1 MSLTISNV
9 LKLGRFNECE
19 VVAGHQG
26 VGRIVENVTVMEVPE
41 IVPWLKG
48 KELLLTTLYVIKD
61 DLDAQNVLVQKLHNA
76 GVSGLAIKPS
86 HFIGEIPEG
95 IINSGNKLGFPII
108 KIPYD
113 IRYLDILSPVMHHI
127 FNQKIVLEEDLEQA
141 TNILQEISLDGQGVD
156 VFLQNVSKLT
166 QNLVTI
172 ESELSYIQVP
182 NLSKNISPLTEEQI
196 SELSI
201 IKRSIKFKRKMNN
214 DLVPCIVSPIMME
227 GKYYGNLTCWEVNSD
242 HLSTD
247 IVIIE
252 KASTLLSLEFLR
264 QKVKY
269 DVEQQ
274 YKNDFIRELLFS
286 DNMKEK
292 NMIEWGRKYQI
303 TKEKQYFCMLLKI
316 KDKECETNEQQKW
329 KDPKIMMTITSLL
342 SNMLAGYVNNGIC
355 MIVPITADSEDIN
368 EKIYREVNKYI
379 GTGLEVI
386 LGIGRVGKGPR
397 GIQQS
402 YRQAEQA
409 LYLYENTRL
418 NKGMIHY
425 NDLGAYRLINQI
437 KDSQELYEFYHET
450 VGKLIEYDSKS
461 ELLTTLQCYF
471 DNNEKPKVVADSLFI
486 HVNTL
491 KYRIKKI
498 EEITGCD
505 LRKSDGKLNLF
516 MGLKIHNLRY
526 LGK

>member
-292 NMIEWGRKYQI
+292 I
-303 TKEKQYFCMLLKI
+303 
-316 KDKECETNEQQKW
+316 
-329 KDPKIMMTITSLL
+329 
-342 SNMLAGYVNNGIC
+342 
-355 MIVPITADSEDIN
+355 
-368 EKIYREVNKYI
+368 
-379 GTGLEVI
+379 
-386 LGIGRVGKGPR
+386 
-397 GIQQS
+397 
-402 YRQAEQA
+402 
-409 LYLYENTRL
+409 
-418 NKGMIHY
+418 
-425 NDLGAYRLINQI
+425 
-437 KDSQELYEFYHET
+437 
-450 VGKLIEYDSKS
+450 
-461 ELLTTLQCYF
+461 
-471 DNNEKPKVVADSLFI
+471 
-486 HVNTL
+486 
-491 KYRIKKI
+491 
-498 EEITGCD
+498 
-505 LRKSDGKLNLF
+505 
-516 MGLKIHNLRY
+516 
-526 LGK
+526 